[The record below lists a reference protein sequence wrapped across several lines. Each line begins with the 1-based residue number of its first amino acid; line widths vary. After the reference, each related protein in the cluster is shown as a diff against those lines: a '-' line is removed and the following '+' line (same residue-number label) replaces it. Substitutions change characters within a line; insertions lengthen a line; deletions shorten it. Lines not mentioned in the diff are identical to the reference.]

1 MRLKS
6 HSGKSSTFLIFQIE
20 IGGWGDN
27 LSQIRRGMQ
36 GDILADAQVS
46 QQGVVDRLVEFVWS
60 EDVVGFDGC
69 LFFSLLIFG

>member
-20 IGGWGDN
+20 IGGWGDT

-60 EDVVGFDGC
+60 EDVGFDGC

>member
-6 HSGKSSTFLIFQIE
+6 HSGKSSTFFQIE

-36 GDILADAQVS
+36 GDILTDAQVS

-69 LFFSLLIFG
+69 FFFSLLIFV